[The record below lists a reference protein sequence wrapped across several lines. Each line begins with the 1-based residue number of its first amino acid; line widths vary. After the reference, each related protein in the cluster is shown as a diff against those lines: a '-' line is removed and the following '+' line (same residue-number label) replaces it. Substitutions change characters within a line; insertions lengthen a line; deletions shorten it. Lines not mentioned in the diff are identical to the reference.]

1 MHMDFVSVKTR
12 LSITCATGIYAIILI
27 IVLTYLQVVRVP
39 QSSAQAIPRRNEA
52 RKMSN
57 ILNPLFS
64 RLIAKQAYEK
74 ILSKEFYLGVH
85 LRFTEFHDF
94 AKTITKCTPKWLHA
108 LYIDK

>member
-1 MHMDFVSVKTR
+1 MHMDFVSVKAR
-12 LSITCATGIYAIILI
+12 LSITCDTGMYAIMLI
-27 IVLTYLQVVRVP
+27 IVISYLQVVRVP
-39 QSSAQAIPRRNEA
+39 QSSEQAMSRRNKA

-64 RLIAKQAYEK
+64 RFIVKRAYAK

-94 AKTITKCTPKWLHA
+94 VKNNYKMYTQMVTCFVHR
-108 LYIDK
+108 